1 MTMAGWLGATSS
13 VIFRFLLR
21 QRDCN
26 GNGKPRGCVPQSLCL
41 CSTPCSFFIHLP
53 FCIRSLSHLV
63 HQLLSP
69 PHTVCEQGVRN
80 RQTFLLFFFLLLV
93 TFRFSQVLVVNVIET
108 QPPPTPAVSCFVPS
122 FFCMYIRQSRMYV
135 RLSFC
140 VSVLSIVF
148 HGTTCKTSRIATYST
163 APPPVRR

>member
-1 MTMAGWLGATSS
+1 MAGWLGATSS

-41 CSTPCSFFIHLP
+41 CSTPCSFLLFTSPSVYALY
-53 FCIRSLSHLV
+53 HLV

-80 RQTFLLFFFLLLV
+80 RQTFLLFFFLLRYVSFFTSACCKRNRNTTNIPLPPP
-93 TFRFSQVLVVNVIET
+93 QLVVL
-108 QPPPTPAVSCFVPS
+108 FL
-122 FFCMYIRQSRMYV
+122 
-135 RLSFC
+135 LSFVCISGNRVCMC
-140 VSVLSIVF
+140 VYRFV
-148 HGTTCKTSRIATYST
+148 
-163 APPPVRR
+163 